1 MKKALLLVSLMIAF
15 SCNKVTDL
23 PQVTTS
29 SAMVSDTAVLLYG
42 DVTFTGGD
50 KNTTRGICWNESPSP
65 TTSNDLFLDNSTG
78 LGTFSSDVASQLSE
92 NRTYYARSFA
102 ENSVGKS
109 YGNEVTFTT
118 GGFNLNSAFFNS
130 NGCLECDNYAVG
142 DTFSLQGAEYYVA
155 DSNMLYAAV
164 LNNEDLSKYCTSHVT
179 NMFYMFYNAQAF
191 NQDIG
196 SWDVSNVTIMQGM
209 FRDAQAFN
217 QDIGSWDV
225 SNVTNMTAMFQN
237 AQAFNQDIGNWD
249 VSSVTNMHLMFNNAL
264 SFNQDIGDWDV
275 SNVTKMHLMFNNAL
289 SFNQDIGD
297 WDVSNV
303 THMARIFWNAQ
314 AFNQDLT
321 DWCVSNISSVPPFFA
336 YNSALTA
343 SNHPVWGTCPP

>member
-1 MKKALLLVSLMIAF
+1 MKKAILLVSLMIVF

-29 SAMVSDTAVLLYG
+29 SAMVADTAVILYG

-50 KNTTRGICWNESPSP
+50 KNTTRGICWSKSPSP

-78 LGTFSSDVASQLSE
+78 LGTFSSDVTSQLST
-92 NRTYYARSFA
+92 NTTYYARSFA

-118 GGFNLNSAFFNS
+118 GFFNLNSAFFNS

-164 LNNEDLSKYCTSHVT
+164 VNNEDLSKYCTSHVT
-179 NMFYMFYNAQAF
+179 NMLNMFK
-191 NQDIG
+191 
-196 SWDVSNVTIMQGM
+196 SN
-209 FRDAQAFN
+209 QAFN

-225 SNVTNMTAMFQN
+225 SNVTNMWGMFYD
-237 AQAFNQDIGNWD
+237 AQAFNQDIGDWD
-249 VSSVTNMHLMFNNAL
+249 VSSVTSMSFMFFNAPT
-264 SFNQDIGDWDV
+264 FNQDIGDWDV
-275 SNVTKMHLMFNNAL
+275 SNVTNMWSMFRSNTT
-289 SFNQDIGD
+289 FNQDIGD
-297 WDVSNV
+297 WDVSSV
-303 THMARIFWNAQ
+303 TDMAYMFYKAQ

-321 DWCVSNISSVPPFFA
+321 DWCVSSFSTIPSNFSH
-336 YNSALTA
+336 NSALTA
-343 SNHPVWGTCPP
+343 ANHPVWGTCPP

>member
-1 MKKALLLVSLMIAF
+1 MKKVLLLVSLMIVF

-29 SAMVSDTAVLLYG
+29 NAMVSDTAVILSG

-50 KNTTRGICWNESPSP
+50 KNTTRGICWSESPSP
-65 TTSNDLFLDNSTG
+65 TILNDFLLDNLTG

-92 NRTYYARSFA
+92 NTTYYAKSFA

-118 GGFNLNSAFFNS
+118 GFFNLNSAFVNS

-155 DSNMLYAAV
+155 DSNMLYAA
-164 LNNEDLSKYCTSHVT
+164 LGNNEDLSKYCTSHVT
-179 NMFYMFYNAQAF
+179 NMLNMFTGATAF

-196 SWDVSNVTIMQGM
+196 SWDVSNVTTMWGM
-209 FRDAQAFN
+209 FTGATAFN

-225 SNVTNMTAMFQN
+225 SNVTSMGQ
-237 AQAFNQDIGNWD
+237 
-249 VSSVTNMHLMFNNAL
+249 MFNSATA
-264 SFNQDIGDWDV
+264 FNQDIGDWDV
-275 SNVTKMHLMFNNAL
+275 SNVTNMDGMFY
-289 SFNQDIGD
+289 
-297 WDVSNV
+297 
-303 THMARIFWNAQ
+303 NAQ

-321 DWCVSNISSVPPFFA
+321 DWCVSNFSSIPSGFSS
-336 YNSALTA
+336 NSALTSA
-343 SNHPVWGTCPP
+343 NHPVWGTCPP